1 MDSEH
6 SWSSAQAAPAGQSA
20 AAGQQVAVDPAA
32 WAGAAA
38 PAGRRPVYLPEGAHR
53 RVKILVAG
61 HLGVGKTT
69 AIRTLSEIPTLHT
82 EEVMTDAAA
91 DTDDLS
97 LVGLRNKTTTTVAID
112 FGRLTLPGDKI
123 VLYLYGT
130 PGQRRFLP
138 LWKGIALGAL
148 GALVLVDTR
157 RLDASFEVMDLIEE
171 RGLPYAVAV
180 NVFPDSPD
188 YSLEI
193 LRSKLDLA
201 PDTPLVICDARQ
213 TNSSLNALIELTAHS
228 ISRAGDETS

>member
-1 MDSEH
+1 L
-6 SWSSAQAAPAGQSA
+6 APAEGTGPTGQ
-20 AAGQQVAVDPAA
+20 
-32 WAGAAA
+32 
-38 PAGRRPVYLPEGAHR
+38 RPVYLPEGAHR

-91 DTDDLS
+91 ATDDLS

-193 LRSKLDLA
+193 LRAKLDLA
-201 PDTPLVICDARQ
+201 PDTPLVMCDARQ

-228 ISRAGDETS
+228 IARAGEKTS